1 MRIALFT
8 DTFPPQVNGVAN
20 TVYRYA
26 EALNKMGHEI
36 RVFTVSKYSSQELKE
51 KLGDT
56 FSVHTFPSLHALVY
70 PGERV
75 GIPFVGALKAIR
87 TFNPDIIHTH
97 TPFSVGWNA
106 TYAARKLQ
114 IPLVG
119 THHTFFDHYLKHIH
133 LDFSWA
139 RNLSWKL
146 TVRYYNYCDTIT
158 SPTRSLE
165 QALIEHGLHRPV
177 GRVPNVL
184 DTELFAPPPHQK
196 NTNTHT
202 IVHMGRLSYEKSIH
216 DVIAASA
223 HIMKHLP
230 NTRLVLIGDGPERG
244 KLEALTREL
253 SIANQTVFTG
263 YVYGQ
268 NLVHALRQGDVFI
281 TGSKSENM
289 PLAIL
294 EAMAVGLPIVA
305 VRSLGLEEI
314 LMDGEN
320 AYLTDPDQPL
330 ELADA
335 ALTLLQNNTLR
346 EKFAA
351 ASRALSRA
359 YSQDAVIN
367 RVIDLYT
374 RTISEFAAKNRA
386 TFFPET

>member
-20 TVYRYA
+20 TVYRYG
-26 EALNKMGHEI
+26 EALSNMGHNV
-36 RVFTVSKYSSQELKE
+36 RVFTVSTHSAQQLE
-51 KLGDT
+51 KRLSGT
-56 FSVHTFPSLHALVY
+56 FGVHTFPSLPALVY

-75 GIPFVGALKAIR
+75 GIPFVGALKAVH

-106 TYAARKLQ
+106 TYAAHKLH

-119 THHTFFDHYLKHIH
+119 THHTFFDHYLKHIY
-133 LDFSWA
+133 LDFAWA

-146 TVRYYNYCDTIT
+146 TVQYYNYCDTIT

-165 QALIEHGLHRPV
+165 QTLIQHGLHRPV
-177 GRVPNVL
+177 ELVPNVL
-184 DTELFAPPPHQK
+184 DTELFSPPRNQK
-196 NTNTHT
+196 DTDAHT

-216 DVIAASA
+216 DVVAASA
-223 HIMKHLP
+223 HIMKRLP
-230 NTRLVLIGDGPERG
+230 NTRLMLIGDGPERG
-244 KLEALTREL
+244 KLEALTQEL

-268 NLVHALRQGDVFI
+268 DLVHALAQGDIFI

-305 VRSLGLEEI
+305 VRSLGLEEM
-314 LMDGEN
+314 LRDGEN

-335 ALTLLQNNTLR
+335 ALTLLQDNTLR
-346 EKFAA
+346 KKFAA
-351 ASRALSRA
+351 ASRALSNA
-359 YSQDAVIN
+359 YSQDVVMN

-374 RTISEFAAKNRA
+374 RTISEFAAKNHA
-386 TFFPET
+386 KFSPEM